1 MISINDDRIKRLETR
16 SYDISKEPLTHRI
29 PISIPDENSTISLE
43 QAIVPLL
50 DLLPNVETFVCIVK
64 DKCANPADGLTVDES
79 ASIMLYSMDWQ
90 PTEQCLHY
98 VLNSA
103 LRSEDRQQ
111 LKPWLLYLRL
121 LIKSLSHL
129 PSLSLTV
136 YRQVEVDLIENY
148 SSEKTFI
155 WWAFSLC
162 SLSFD
167 TFQSNEH
174 LNKKNPRTIF
184 SIECHSGKDIR
195 KHSYYSNEDQI
206 LLMAASKFQ
215 IISSLENNNNQH
227 IIHLK
232 EIPSVYP
239 LLQLTHVSNRSEILS
254 ASLLLNISETSIQ
267 SRSRVETIEKYIDR
281 LLKLQMKISNYPL
294 YSSIDL
300 TKENLD
306 DQDISLI
313 IQHAIIKKQCSI
325 LRLDKNLITSEGIT
339 ILVNSLHKNNTLIGL
354 NLYSNR
360 LFDKGLYPLVKLL
373 SNNYSVLQKLHLGS
387 NKISNEG
394 ALLLSEML
402 KTNTILTV
410 LWLDNNRISDEGI
423 HFLSNALIHQN
434 KTLKELSLKKNKF
447 ITSLS
452 LPYFIEILQY
462 NQSLTQLDITKCS
475 LTRKDNQY
483 LENLSNENKRF
494 LFELDMEQDDCVI
507 S

>member
-1 MISINDDRIKRLETR
+1 
-16 SYDISKEPLTHRI
+16 
-29 PISIPDENSTISLE
+29 
-43 QAIVPLL
+43 
-50 DLLPNVETFVCIVK
+50 
-64 DKCANPADGLTVDES
+64 
-79 ASIMLYSMDWQ
+79 
-90 PTEQCLHY
+90 
-98 VLNSA
+98 
-103 LRSEDRQQ
+103 
-111 LKPWLLYLRL
+111 
-121 LIKSLSHL
+121 
-129 PSLSLTV
+129 
-136 YRQVEVDLIENY
+136 
-148 SSEKTFI
+148 
-155 WWAFSLC
+155 
-162 SLSFD
+162 
-167 TFQSNEH
+167 
-174 LNKKNPRTIF
+174 
-184 SIECHSGKDIR
+184 
-195 KHSYYSNEDQI
+195 
-206 LLMAASKFQ
+206 MAASKFQ
-215 IISSLENNNNQH
+215 IISSLKNNNDQH
-227 IIHLK
+227 IIYLK